1 MPKNIFKAEARQQ
14 YPYNAGTDTEEKLEF
29 ERVFRSVMLQIIEA
43 RSDFDFERVKKNL
56 SVYTDE
62 AKTKFYEI
70 MEKGDFKEQ
79 QKNKARSLLLN
90 NA

>member
-1 MPKNIFKAEARQQ
+1 
-14 YPYNAGTDTEEKLEF
+14 
-29 ERVFRSVMLQIIEA
+29 MLQIIEA